1 MTRHRQALVVLPVV
15 LLALGLAACGEKD
28 ETTAGGGPAERV
40 NLMLDYLPN
49 ADHAGIY
56 AAIEEGDFE
65 AARLDVKPRTPS
77 DPSAPLKLL
86 ASGRADL
93 AISYEPELLLAR
105 AKGAD
110 LVSIGALVQKPLTS
124 IVSLGR
130 RPVRSAA
137 SLEGKKVGTAGIPYQ
152 DAYLKTILEQA
163 GADPGRVTS
172 VNVGFNLVPT
182 LLSKRVDAVLG
193 MFWNVEGVEL
203 RRQNKDPVIL
213 RMDEIGVPTYNE
225 LIVVARAGDVRSRGP
240 LLRRFMR
247 ALARGHEAVRK
258 DVDTGVDALVKANP
272 DLEPRL
278 QRAQIQ
284 ATLPVFFPTGKDR
297 PFGFQD
303 PAEWQRYA
311 EWMTENEL
319 LPSTQTSE
327 RAFTNEFLPGEGI

>member
-1 MTRHRQALVVLPVV
+1 MIRRRLPLLALPVV
-15 LLALGLAACGEKD
+15 LLALGLAACGEKE
-28 ETTAGGGPAERV
+28 ETTAGGTTERV

-56 AAIEEGDFE
+56 AAIEEGEFKT
-65 AARLDVKPRTPS
+65 AKLDVEPRTPS

-86 ASGRADL
+86 AAGRADL

-105 AKGAD
+105 VKGAD

-124 IVSLGR
+124 IISLGSK
-130 RPVRSAA
+130 PIRSAA
-137 SLEGKKVGTAGIPYQ
+137 SLEGKKVGTSGIPYQ
-152 DAYLKTILEQA
+152 EAYLKTIVEQA
-163 GADPGRVTS
+163 GGDPDAAKPI
-172 VNVGFNLVPT
+172 NVGFSLVPA
-182 LLSKRVDAVLG
+182 LVSKRVDAVLG

-203 RRQNKDPVIL
+203 RRQEKDPVIL
-213 RMDEIGVPTYNE
+213 RMEEIGVPTYNE
-225 LIVVARAGDVRSRGP
+225 LVVVARAQDVRARGP

-247 ALARGHEAVRK
+247 ALARGHHIVRK
-258 DVDTGVDALVKANP
+258 DVGTGVSALVKANP
-272 DLEPRL
+272 DLDRRL

-284 ATLPVFFPTGKDR
+284 ATLPVFFPTDKDR

-303 PAEWQRYA
+303 PTQWRRYA
-311 EWMTENEL
+311 EWMTDNEL